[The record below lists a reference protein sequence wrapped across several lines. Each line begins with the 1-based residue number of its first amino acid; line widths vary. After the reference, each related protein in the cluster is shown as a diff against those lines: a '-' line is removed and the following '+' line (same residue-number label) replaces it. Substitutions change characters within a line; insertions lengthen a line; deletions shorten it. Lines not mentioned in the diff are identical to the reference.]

1 MNKKDAYFMEAALQE
16 AESAFSLGEVPVGA
30 VAVREG
36 TMLARA
42 HNRIES
48 LKDPLQH
55 AEINVLRE
63 TQQRLK
69 EKWLN
74 GVELYVTIE
83 PCIFCAGAMVLLRI
97 KRLIFGAYEPR
108 TGAFGSKTDI
118 NTLGL
123 NHTIEVTAGISRQK
137 CAQLMQEFFKQVRAA

>member
-1 MNKKDAYFMEAALQE
+1 MEAALQE
-16 AESAFSLGEVPVGA
+16 AESAFSRGEVPVGA
-30 VAVREG
+30 VAVQEG

-55 AEINVLRE
+55 AEISVLRE
-63 TQQRLK
+63 TQQLLQ

-83 PCIFCAGAMVLLRI
+83 PCIFCAGAMMLLRI

-108 TGAFGSKTDI
+108 TGAFGSRIDA
-118 NTLGL
+118 NALGL
-123 NHTIEVTAGISRQK
+123 NHAIEVTAGISQK
-137 CAQLMQEFFKQVRAA
+137 QCAELMRKFFKQIRAAQL